1 MASFAGFIA
10 SIDFGTT
17 FCGIAFAPCKEDIG
31 VNLIKCPVD
40 WPFGPK
46 GIETKV
52 PTVILFDSKR
62 NFQSFGYQA
71 KREFSRLK
79 PVDKQ
84 VYYYFERFKME
95 LHQKEVAIY
104 ILYILLCNYFS

>member
-17 FCGIAFAPCKEDIG
+17 FCGIAFAPCKESLG

-40 WPFGPK
+40 WPFSPR

-52 PTVILFDSKR
+52 PTVILFNSKR
-62 NFQSFGYQA
+62 KFQSFGYQA
-71 KREFSRLK
+71 KREFIGLE
-79 PVDKQ
+79 PVQQQ
-84 VYYYFERFKME
+84 VCYYFEHFKME
-95 LHQKEVAIY
+95 LHQKKVFITCE
-104 ILYILLCNYFS
+104 